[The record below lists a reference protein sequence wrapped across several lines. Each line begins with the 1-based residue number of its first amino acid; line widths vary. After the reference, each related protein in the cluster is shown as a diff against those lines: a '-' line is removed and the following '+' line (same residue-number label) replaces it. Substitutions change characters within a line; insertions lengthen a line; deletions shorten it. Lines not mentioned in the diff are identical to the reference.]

1 MTNDEIDQIVQ
12 ARNDARTRGDF
23 VEADRL
29 RRELDGAAYVNGPFR
44 WSVKIEDRRGGTDW
58 LWHMDVWPRS

>member
-12 ARNDARTRGDF
+12 ARDAARTRGDF

-29 RRELDGAAYVNGPFR
+29 RRELDRAAYIAGPFR
-44 WSVKIEDRRGGTDW
+44 WSVKLEDRRGTTDW
-58 LWHMDVWPRS
+58 LWHMDVCPRN